1 MKNQL
6 VITSLDILRNR
17 LLVLITLANI
27 FSVNA
32 AIAASKIAS
41 DMSPPVKEVTKT
53 SAPSTTVPSI
63 KKTQNKSSAIQCT
76 SNKESAKGSAAPVRL
91 IYKLHQLYPHR
102 TTAFSQ
108 GLIYHEG
115 DIYESTG
122 QYGQSSVSQLDLK
135 TAAVKQSYALDK
147 KFFGEGLTLWQDQ
160 LIQLS
165 WKSGKVFR
173 YALKDLTLVE
183 TQTISGEGWG
193 ITQNGESLI
202 TSNGS
207 STLSFRNP
215 KTLAIEKT
223 LAVNVGGRPLKQLN
237 ELEWVNGCILANIWQ
252 SQFIAVI
259 NPQNGETISLI
270 DLSPIIL
277 HEQKAGTKGVA
288 NGVALIPE
296 SQHLLITGKNWRGVY
311 ELEILQ

>member
-1 MKNQL
+1 MY
-6 VITSLDILRNR
+6 ILRTK
-17 LLVLITLANI
+17 LLALIVLANI
-27 FSVNA
+27 LPLNA
-32 AIAASKIAS
+32 AIAAAKVATDI
-41 DMSPPVKEVTKT
+41 SPPVKEVNQQPALSEAPVIKKAYNKT
-53 SAPSTTVPSI
+53 SP
-63 KKTQNKSSAIQCT
+63 IQWV
-76 SNKESAKGSAAPVRL
+76 SDSESAKASTPLQRL
-91 IYKLHQLYPHR
+91 TYKVHHLYPHR

-108 GLIYHEG
+108 GLIYHKG

-122 QYGQSSVSQLDLK
+122 QYGQSTVSQLDLK
-135 TAAVKQSYALDK
+135 TATVKQSYALDK
-147 KFFGEGLTLWQDQ
+147 KFFGEGLTLWRDQ

-173 YALKDLTLVE
+173 YALKDITLVE
-183 TQTISGEGWG
+183 TQSIRGEGWG
-193 ITQNGESLI
+193 ITHNGKSLI

-215 KTLAIEKT
+215 DSLAIEKT
-223 LAVNVGGRPLKQLN
+223 LEVSVSGRPLKQLN

-259 NPQNGETISLI
+259 NPHSGETTGLI
-270 DLSPIIL
+270 DLTRIIQ

-288 NGVALIPE
+288 NGVALMPE

>member
-1 MKNQL
+1 MHRLKQK
-6 VITSLDILRNR
+6 
-17 LLVLITLANI
+17 LLVLITLASI
-27 FSVNA
+27 FAVNA
-32 AIAASKIAS
+32 AIAAAKVAS
-41 DMSPPVKEVTKT
+41 DISPPAKEVTKEP
-53 SAPSTTVPSI
+53 AASTAAPSI
-63 KKTQNKSSAIQCT
+63 KKTQNKSNAIHCT
-76 SNKESAKGSAAPVRL
+76 SNMESAKGSAAPVRL
-91 IYKLHQLYPHR
+91 IYKVHQLYPHR
-102 TTAFSQ
+102 IAAFSQ
-108 GLIYHEG
+108 GLIYHDG

-122 QYGQSSVSQLDLK
+122 QYGQSTISQLDLK

-147 KFFGEGLTLWQDQ
+147 TFFAEGLTLWQDQ

-165 WKSGKVFR
+165 WKSEKVFR
-173 YALKDLTLVE
+173 YSLKDLTLVE
-183 TQTISGEGWG
+183 TQTINGEGWG
-193 ITQNGESLI
+193 ITHNGESLI

-223 LAVNVGGRPLKQLN
+223 LEVSVSGRPLKHLN

-259 NPQNGETISLI
+259 NPQHGETTSLI
-270 DLSPIIL
+270 DLTPLIL

-288 NGVALIPE
+288 NGIALIPE
-296 SQHLLITGKNWRGVY
+296 SQHLLVTGKNWRGIY